1 MEVATKAEVGEPR
14 VNIEIGLRITT
25 EAGIKGNRGSE
36 TGVDGEEGNEGRGA
50 RELDRHGS
58 KVGAWEA

>member
-1 MEVATKAEVGEPR
+1 M
-14 VNIEIGLRITT
+14 NIEIGLRITT